1 MCFECPILLPTFCYK
16 VPPFARLS
24 RPFLAVFHQK
34 YVLLQLTVFS
44 CVFSCICTYFHVFSL
59 YFHGISLASCAF
71 ISFHLFSCAFTCF
84 HVPPRAFMYLHLF
97 SRAFTYFHEYFQ
109 VLSRIFMSFIW
120 YFMLSCATTCFHLF
134 S

>member
-1 MCFECPILLPTFCYK
+1 MHLEFDGFVCFESPILLPTFCYK

-71 ISFHLFSCAFTCF
+71 ISFHLFSLVFTCF
-84 HVPPRAFMYLHLF
+84 HLF
-97 SRAFTYFHEYFQ
+97 
-109 VLSRIFMSFIW
+109 
-120 YFMLSCATTCFHLF
+120 SCATTCFHVVALIFTCFHVF

>member
-1 MCFECPILLPTFCYK
+1 MHLEFDGFVCFECPILLPTFCYK

-44 CVFSCICTYFHVFSL
+44 CVFSCICTYFHVFSW
-59 YFHGISLASCAF
+59 YFTCVMCFHQFSLV
-71 ISFHLFSCAFTCF
+71 FTCF
-84 HVPPRAFMYLHLF
+84 HLF
-97 SRAFTYFHEYFQ
+97 
-109 VLSRIFMSFIW
+109 
-120 YFMLSCATTCFHLF
+120 SCATTCFHVVALIFTCFHVF

>member
-1 MCFECPILLPTFCYK
+1 MHLEFDGFVCFECPILLPTFCYK

-71 ISFHLFSCAFTCF
+71 ISFHLFSLVFTCF
-84 HVPPRAFMYLHLF
+84 HLF
-97 SRAFTYFHEYFQ
+97 
-109 VLSRIFMSFIW
+109 
-120 YFMLSCATTCFHLF
+120 SCATTCFHVVALIFTCFHVF